1 MAIKLRNRCFTPKS
15 KPYLNSVS
23 IFVEVPFTSLHPE
36 IPNPLIAPQCC
47 IHLRWCFPPHCTM
60 MPWRVRLL
68 VHDVQYSFVTRWVVF
83 TPVASSWLL
92 ETFGTLCLTLGRVV
106 MPKFSERIR
115 LSINRRVQGTRFVKE
130 LTIDFYKI
138 ALLSVLAKPQF

>member
-1 MAIKLRNRCFTPKS
+1 
-15 KPYLNSVS
+15 
-23 IFVEVPFTSLHPE
+23 
-36 IPNPLIAPQCC
+36 
-47 IHLRWCFPPHCTM
+47 M

-115 LSINRRVQGTRFVKE
+115 LSINRRVHGTRFEKE

-138 ALLSVLAKPQF
+138 AL